1 MLFYT
6 LKIVLQH
13 SCSELHSA
21 EVLLP
26 DCLMGSSQTCSSPTG
41 GGQSLHDLH
50 NHIQASVNIYT
61 YSKWF
66 NYKIMTLSS
75 QITHMHEYK
84 CVYPAVP
91 PSAVES
97 WTDCHRLSHCNPRTK
112 SGPQPLPHSHQPL
125 QSAKEYAP
133 HSPASSTKTRWEQLP
148 TIYTNVLHTD
158 NTVVV
163 HFKCEEN

>member
-6 LKIVLQH
+6 LKNVLQH

-50 NHIQASVNIYT
+50 NHIQASVNTYT

-66 NYKIMTLSS
+66 KYKIMTLSS
-75 QITHMHEYK
+75 QIMHMHEYK
-84 CVYPAVP
+84 YVYPAVP

-97 WTDCHRLSHCNPRTK
+97 WKDCHRLSHCNPRMK
-112 SGPQPLPHSHQPL
+112 SGLQPLLHSHQPL
-125 QSAKEYAP
+125 QSAKECVL
-133 HSPASSTKTRWEQLP
+133 HSPASSTETRWEQLP
-148 TIYTNVLHTD
+148 TQMGDILTIL
-158 NTVVV
+158 
-163 HFKCEEN
+163 

>member
-6 LKIVLQH
+6 LKNVLQH

-50 NHIQASVNIYT
+50 NHIQASVNTYT

-66 NYKIMTLSS
+66 KYKIMTLSS
-75 QITHMHEYK
+75 QIMHMHEYK
-84 CVYPAVP
+84 YVYPAVP

-97 WTDCHRLSHCNPRTK
+97 WKDCHRLSHCNPHMK
-112 SGPQPLPHSHQPL
+112 SRPQPLLHSHQPL
-125 QSAKEYAP
+125 QSAKECVL
-133 HSPASSTKTRWEQLP
+133 HSPASSTETRWEQLP
-148 TIYTNVLHTD
+148 TQMGDILTIL
-158 NTVVV
+158 
-163 HFKCEEN
+163 